1 MSIFV
6 PGLLQGQTA
15 LITGGSSGI
24 NLGIAKRFAEHGANI
39 AIVARNPERLA
50 AAREEIGALNGGRV
64 MACAADVRQFDALD
78 AQVAAVAEQFGPIDL
93 VVAGAAGNFSAPAAT
108 LSANAFAA
116 VIGIDLLGTFHC
128 WRAAHRHL
136 RTPGARLL
144 AISAPQAQ
152 YPMLM
157 QSHACAAK
165 AGVEQLVRT
174 LAAEWGAQGIT
185 VNAISPGFVA
195 DTKGGT
201 IMGEELAARSIA
213 GLPVARWTTVD
224 EMADLALFLA
234 SPAAAYMTGQI
245 LALDGGISVLG
256 GGYFT
261 QLFKG

>member
-1 MSIFV
+1 MSIFT

-39 AIVARNPERLA
+39 AIVARNAERLEQ
-50 AAREEIGALNGGRV
+50 ARAEIGALNGGRV
-64 MACAADVRQFDALD
+64 MACPADVRQFDALD
-78 AQVAAVAEQFGPIDL
+78 AQIAAVAERFGPIDL
-93 VVAGAAGNFSAPAAT
+93 VVAGAAGNFSAPAAG

-116 VIGIDLLGTFHC
+116 VIGIDLLGTFNT

-136 RTPGARLL
+136 RLPGARLI

-165 AGVEQLVRT
+165 AGVEQLVRS
-174 LAAEWGAQGIT
+174 LALEWGPQGVT

-201 IMGEELAARSIA
+201 IMGEELANRSIA
-213 GLPVARWTTVD
+213 GLPVARWTHVG
-224 EMADLALFLA
+224 EMADVALFLA
-234 SPAAAYMTGQI
+234 SPAAGYITGQV
-245 LALDGGISVLG
+245 LAVDGGISLLG
-256 GGYFT
+256 GGYF
-261 QLFKG
+261 GVMARG

>member
-6 PGLLQGQTA
+6 PGLLRGQTA
-15 LITGGSSGI
+15 VITGGSSGI

-39 AIVARNPERLA
+39 AIIARNPERLEQA
-50 AAREEIGALNGGRV
+50 CAEIGALNGGQV
-64 MACAADVRQFDALD
+64 MACPADVRNFEDLD
-78 AQVAAVAEQFGPIDL
+78 KQISAVAERFGPVDL
-93 VVAGAAGNFSAPAAT
+93 VVAGAAGNFTAPAAT
-108 LSANAFAA
+108 MSANAFAA
-116 VIGIDLLGTFHC
+116 VISIDLLGTFNC

-136 RTPGARLL
+136 RTPGARLI
-144 AISAPQAQ
+144 AISAPQGQ

-165 AGVEQLVRT
+165 AGIEQLVRA
-174 LAAEWGAQGIT
+174 LAAEWGPQGVT

-201 IMGEELAARSIA
+201 IMGEELAKRSIA

-224 EMADLALFLA
+224 EMADLALFMA
-234 SPAAAYMTGQI
+234 TPAASYMTGQI